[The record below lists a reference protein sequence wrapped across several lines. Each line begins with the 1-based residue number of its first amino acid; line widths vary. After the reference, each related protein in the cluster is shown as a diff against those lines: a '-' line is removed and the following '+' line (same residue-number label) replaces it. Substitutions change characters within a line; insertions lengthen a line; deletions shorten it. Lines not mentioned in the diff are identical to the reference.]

1 MTEEIFLEERNFTI
15 SSTHAGERLDRV
27 LVMLCDDLSRARI
40 QTLIE
45 DQDVLVNNMPAKSSY
60 RVNEADEISVNVPPA
75 YDAIPEP
82 ENIPLEIIFE
92 DEDVVIVSKPAG
104 MVVHPAAGNFTGTL
118 VNAILYHCGDTLSG
132 INGIKRP
139 GIVHR
144 LDKETSGLM
153 MVAKNDHAHQ
163 ALALQLQDRSLSR
176 RYTALVLGSLMP
188 PVMTIE
194 TQMGRHGTNRLK
206 QAVLHRGGR
215 DAITHVAMT
224 HSHGASFSWV
234 ECALKTGRT
243 HQIRVHMEH
252 MKHPII
258 GDKLY
263 GPQKNAVVAAAKKL
277 DLDDADIELLSTFP
291 RQALHAHSL
300 SFIHPRH
307 GENMTFHA
315 DLPSDMQALKNILT

>member
-15 SSTHAGERLDRV
+15 SFTHAGERLDRV
-27 LVMLCDDLSRARI
+27 LVMLCEDLSRARI

-45 DQDVLVNNMPAKSSY
+45 DHDVLVNNMPAKSSY
-60 RVNEADEISVNVPPA
+60 RVNDGDDISVNVPPA
-75 YDAIPEP
+75 YDATPEP
-82 ENIPLEIIFE
+82 ENIPLDIIFE
-92 DEDVVIVSKPAG
+92 DDDVVIVNKPAG
-104 MVVHPAAGNFTGTL
+104 MVVHPAAGNYTGTL

-153 MVAKNDHAHQ
+153 MVAKNDYTHH
-163 ALALQLQDRSLSR
+163 ALAEQLQDRSLSR
-176 RYTALVLGSLMP
+176 RYTAFVLGSLMP
-188 PVMTIE
+188 PVMTVE
-194 TQMGRHGTNRLK
+194 TQIGRHATNRLK

-215 DAITHVAMT
+215 EAITHITMM
-224 HSHGASFSWV
+224 HSHGSSFSWV

-252 MKHPII
+252 IKHPII

-263 GPQKNAVVAAAKKL
+263 GPQKNAITAAAKKL
-277 DLDDADIELLSTFP
+277 DLSDDARETLSAFP

-300 SFIHPRH
+300 SFIHPRT
-307 GENMTFHA
+307 GEVMSFHA
-315 DLPSDMQALKNILT
+315 DLPSDMQALKKALT